1 MMLEST
7 RNVFDT
13 LAKILLRCWI
23 FGSALLVIW
32 FGAAWLLG
40 DIIHKL
46 HGPMFG
52 ITMHEFD
59 VIFYGALGMLK
70 LCVLVFFFIPWL
82 AIRLVLKK
90 TQDVGYPSTRPQ
102 PVAEEVSR

>member
-1 MMLEST
+1 MQEST
-7 RNVFDT
+7 RTVFDT
-13 LAKILLRCWI
+13 LAKVLLRCWI
-23 FGSALLVIW
+23 FGSVLLAIW
-32 FGAAWLLG
+32 LGAAWLLS

-52 ITMHEFD
+52 ITLHEFD

-70 LCVLVFFFIPWL
+70 LFVLVFFFIPWL
-82 AIRLVLKK
+82 SIRLVLKK
-90 TQDVGYPSTRPQ
+90 TQGVVPPSIRPK